1 MPKTQSTAE
10 PRKRKQTIHAT
21 DDANPLVLA
30 KNKKV
35 QAMKQAPKPTQKR
48 KSTAQAKTSQSS
60 QRISIEIEEVLGDMD
75 IVQGEHPLN
84 PNHIIEVADGSDD
97 EPEGDPAPDLIEVD
111 DEDEEEPEKPEESA
125 ESELGEFQ
133 VNFTCCCIH

>member
-21 DDANPLVLA
+21 DDANLLVLA

-35 QAMKQAPKPTQKR
+35 RATKQAPKPTPKR

-60 QRISIEIEEVLGDMD
+60 QRVSIEIEEVLDDMD

-84 PNHIIEVADGSDD
+84 PNHIIEAA
-97 EPEGDPAPDLIEVD
+97 GDPAPDLIEVD
-111 DEDEEEPEKPEESA
+111 NEDEEEPEKPEESA